1 LAVLFPLLLATTVSM
16 TVLRVGARLADGRG
30 HRATRPSGATPRW
43 LAARRSRSAPREV
56 AAVALALAVGLAM
69 LGYTLAAHRG
79 VTHGVDDKIGA
90 LVGSRTVVD
99 VGSSMAR
106 KRIPP
111 REPRVPRSPVPGGTV
126 VYRQLVTL
134 PPTFGSQPLM
144 AVDTTTFGAAA
155 DWGASGALS
164 AARDALPRLREP
176 GPDLPVLLVG
186 DTDREVGDKGVL
198 ESYEEWTARY
208 VVVGVVDA
216 FPGSET
222 ESADVTIVAAAD
234 ALLRFVP
241 SQLDPRLIPPP
252 TVPDAGRLSTWVWS
266 PRSPAT
272 VADVLSRAGI
282 APESSLVRSAAATR
296 PALRAAG
303 WSSGYV
309 VALGAAALL
318 LVGAATL
325 VLAVRLADRDA
336 VTDVLLRRMG
346 FRAGDLA
353 AARTWEVGTVVAG
366 SLVAAAVSV
375 LVLAVAPTTV
385 EPAADV
391 LPLTQPAPAFVDA
404 LVLVAGCL
412 VLTGAAAV
420 VGRRRA
426 ATRDA
431 AEVLRAD
438 G

>member
-1 LAVLFPLLLATTVSM
+1 M
-16 TVLRVGARLADGRG
+16 LRVVAKVTDRRAG
-30 HRATRPSGATPRW
+30 RATRPVRATPRW
-43 LAARRSRSAPREV
+43 LASRRSRSAPREV
-56 AAVALALAVGLAM
+56 AAVTLALAVGLAM

-79 VTHGVDDKIGA
+79 VTDGVDDKIGA

-99 VGSSMAR
+99 VGTSMTH
-106 KRIPP
+106 KRIPS
-111 REPRVPRSPVPGGTV
+111 REPRIPRSPVPGGTV
-126 VYRQLVTL
+126 VYRQLVSL

-144 AVDTTTFGAAA
+144 ALDSRTFESAA
-155 DWGASGALS
+155 DWGSSGALS
-164 AARDALPRLREP
+164 AGRDLLPKLRKR

-186 DTDREVGDKGVL
+186 DTDLEVGDKGIFV
-198 ESYEEWTARY
+198 SYEEWSARY
-208 VVVGVVDA
+208 VVVGVLDA
-216 FPGSET
+216 FPGSEA
-222 ESADVTIVAAAD
+222 EGGDVTIVAAAD

-266 PRSPAT
+266 LRSPAE
-272 VADVLSRAGI
+272 VAQALGRVDI
-282 APESSLVRSAAATR
+282 APESSLLRATAANQ
-296 PALRAAG
+296 PELKAAG

-346 FRAGDLA
+346 FRAADLA
-353 AARTWEVGTVVAG
+353 GARTWEVGTVVAG

-375 LVLAVAPTTV
+375 LVLTVAPTTV

-391 LPLTQPAPAFVDA
+391 APLTRPAPALLDA

-412 VLTGAAAV
+412 ALIGAAAV